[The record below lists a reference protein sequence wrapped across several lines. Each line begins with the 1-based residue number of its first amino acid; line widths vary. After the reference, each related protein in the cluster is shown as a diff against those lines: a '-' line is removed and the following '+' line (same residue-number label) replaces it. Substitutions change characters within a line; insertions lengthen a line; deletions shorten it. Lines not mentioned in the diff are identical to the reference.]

1 MRGFLVVLVL
11 LVVGTVGVG
20 FYRGW
25 FQLSTGSTAGKSNAT
40 ITVDRDKIQAD
51 QDKVK
56 KQAQD
61 VAKNVSDRTSGAT
74 GKGKEEARAP

>member
-1 MRGFLVVLVL
+1 MRGFFAVLVL
-11 LVVGTVGVG
+11 LVVGAVGLG

-40 ITVDRDKIQAD
+40 ITVDRDKIRAD
-51 QDKVK
+51 QDTLK

-61 VAKNVSDRTSGAT
+61 VAKNVGDRTSGKT
-74 GKGKEEARAP
+74 KEEARAP